1 MSPIHILAH
10 PSKELSLFD
19 DGEHASLCLCKILRG
34 SLINTRLS
42 LLTMKTFV
50 SPAALLGLAAVANAK
65 TLTPDNW
72 DAEVA
77 GKTVFIKFQAP
88 W

>member
-1 MSPIHILAH
+1 
-10 PSKELSLFD
+10 LFD
-19 DGEHASLCLCKILRG
+19 ARANTLPFASVKFYVVLAYKHDYRC
-34 SLINTRLS
+34 
-42 LLTMKTFV
+42 LTMKTAV
-50 SPAALLGLAAVANAK
+50 SAAVLGLAAVANAK

>member
-1 MSPIHILAH
+1 
-10 PSKELSLFD
+10 
-19 DGEHASLCLCKILRG
+19 
-34 SLINTRLS
+34 
-42 LLTMKTFV
+42 MKTAV
-50 SPAALLGLAAVANAK
+50 SAAVLGLAAVAKAK